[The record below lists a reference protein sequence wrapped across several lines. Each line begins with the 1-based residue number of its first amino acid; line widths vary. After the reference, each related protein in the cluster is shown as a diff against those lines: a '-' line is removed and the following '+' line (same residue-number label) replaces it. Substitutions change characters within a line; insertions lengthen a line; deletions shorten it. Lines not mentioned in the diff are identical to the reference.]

1 MTRQEAFDKFDLE
14 HPEFW
19 DEFEHRAYVMM
30 TKGRKHYSAR
40 TIFEV
45 LRWHSDLD
53 SGGTVQIHAD
63 GGTVPI
69 VGVFMGCQYTDP
81 TSGEQVFSA
90 YYPASTNASDIIA
103 FIVDDPNVV
112 FEIQADDTFPIADLF
127 GNFDI
132 VYTNSSSTQSGLSG
146 AELDVTTGATTAG
159 LPLKAIDISE
169 DPDNSDIASA
179 NTNVLVVIQNH
190 ICGQKGAGLA

>member
-1 MTRQEAFDKFDLE
+1 MANKDASFGMRPVKMMGGSPWTGGTSRYRIAANYGTAIYTGDM
-14 HPEFW
+14 
-19 DEFEHRAYVMM
+19 VMQV
-30 TKGRKHYSAR
+30 T
-40 TIFEV
+40 
-45 LRWHSDLD
+45 
-53 SGGTVQIHAD
+53 GGTVEIHAD

-81 TSGEQVFSA
+81 TSGEQKFSA

-169 DPDNSDIASA
+169 DPDNSDVASA